1 MTPAQRQ
8 QIIRDIVIE
17 HTRYVDAI
25 EALSQ
30 FHYPVKGGLPAKG
43 TVSLLIGESRTGKSF
58 AAKKYARRFPE
69 QVGEVGKIKPL
80 VYVDMPME
88 SGGGARAILEAF
100 AAPLEIPFSKRLNN
114 PGLTAAILQGSQRQR
129 VDMFVLDEFDQVFR
143 KNDKNLIGL
152 GRGLIR
158 KIVDT
163 GASVT
168 VIGLEPTYDLLKAD
182 PQIVGRGLLPRY
194 ELKPYRWS
202 FLEERDEF
210 RALCNAFDAELPF
223 QQKSKLASIDLAHRL
238 FWATDGNIGRLKSLI
253 DAAAF
258 HAINDDSSH
267 IDQDHFALAFDVR
280 KDLGTTFNPFV
291 DDLSRAPK
299 RTTASAVKNGG
310 TQTVFSQS
318 AEPQARPR

>member
-1 MTPAQRQ
+1 VTPANRQ

-30 FHYPVKGGLPAKG
+30 FHYPVKNGLPSKG
-43 TVSLLIGESRTGKSF
+43 TISLLMGDSRTGKSF
-58 AAKKYARRFPE
+58 AARKYAKHFPE
-69 QVGEVGKIKPL
+69 QIGETGKIKPL

-100 AAPLEIPFSKRLNN
+100 AAPLEVPHSKRLNN
-114 PGLTAAILQGSQRQR
+114 PGLTSAILQAAKRQE
-129 VDMFVLDEFDQVFR
+129 VDMFLLDEFDQIFR
-143 KNDKNLIGL
+143 KNDKNLIGF

-158 KIVDT
+158 KLVDT

-168 VIGLEPTYDLLKAD
+168 VIGLKPTYELLKDD

-202 FLEERDEF
+202 LVEERDEF
-210 RALCNAFDAELPF
+210 RALCQAFDQEMPF
-223 QQKSKLASIDLAHRL
+223 PQKSRLGAVGLAHQL
-238 FWATDGNIGRLKSLI
+238 FWATEGNIGRLKSLI

-267 IDQDHFALAFDVR
+267 ITQGHFAIAFDVR

-291 DDLSRAPK
+291 HDLSRAPK
-299 RTTASAVKNGG
+299 LKATDAVKNGG
-310 TQTVFSQS
+310 TQTVFSLR
-318 AEPQARPR
+318 AEPQARPL